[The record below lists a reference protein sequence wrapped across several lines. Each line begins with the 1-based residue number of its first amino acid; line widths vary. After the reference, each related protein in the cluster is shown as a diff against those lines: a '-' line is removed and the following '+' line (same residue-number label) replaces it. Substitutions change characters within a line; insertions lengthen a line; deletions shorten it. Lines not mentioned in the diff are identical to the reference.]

1 MQLRRCI
8 AVIGVAVVVAFSSL
22 PSDAAGAP
30 SHDPAKFVKWL
41 GDEAIAI
48 LTTPNTIA
56 EERKERYRDLLD
68 RGFAVDIIARFVL
81 GRHWRAATREQREEY
96 RRLFREF
103 VLDTYAERLDGYAGQ
118 TFEILEALPLGDV
131 DTIVRTEIRQP
142 DGPPIRVDYRVR
154 QRREAFKVIDVQ
166 VEGISLITTQ
176 RSEFNSIIARDGIDG
191 LLELLREHGRDVV
204 KPK

>member
-22 PSDAAGAP
+22 PSDAAGVP
-30 SHDPAKFVKWL
+30 SNDPAKFVKWL

-48 LTTPNTIA
+48 LTTPNATP

-103 VLDTYAERLDGYAGQ
+103 VLDTYAEQLEGYAGQ
-118 TFEILEALPLGDV
+118 TFDIVKALPLDGV
-131 DTIVRTEIRQP
+131 DTIVRTEIKQP
-142 DGPPIRVDYRVR
+142 SGPPIRVDYRVR
-154 QRREAFKVIDVQ
+154 QRSEAFKVIDVQ
-166 VEGISLITTQ
+166 VEGVSLITTQ
-176 RSEFNSIIARDGIDG
+176 RSEFNSIIARDGLDG
-191 LLELLREHGRDVV
+191 LLELLREHGADVA

>member
-1 MQLRRCI
+1 MPLRRCI
-8 AVIGVAVVVAFSSL
+8 AVIGVGLAVALSAL
-22 PSDAAGAP
+22 PSDAAPVP

-48 LTTPNTIA
+48 LSTPNANA

-68 RGFAVDIIARFVL
+68 RGFAVDTIARFVL
-81 GRHWRAATREQREEY
+81 GRHWRAATSEQRAEY
-96 RRLFREF
+96 RQLFREF

-118 TFEILEALPLGDV
+118 TFEILKALPLDDI

-166 VEGISLITTQ
+166 VEGISLIKTQ

-204 KPK
+204 KSK

>member
-1 MQLRRCI
+1 MPLRRCI
-8 AVIGVAVVVAFSSL
+8 AVIGVALVVALSSL

-48 LTTPNTIA
+48 LSTPNATP

-68 RGFAVDIIARFVL
+68 RGFAVDTIARFVL
-81 GRHWRAATREQREEY
+81 GRHWRAATSEQRAQY
-96 RRLFREF
+96 RRLFREY
-103 VLDTYAERLDGYAGQ
+103 VLDTYAERLEGYAGQ
-118 TFEILEALPLGDV
+118 TFEILKAVPLNDV

-142 DGPPIRVDYRVR
+142 NGPPIRVDYRVR
-154 QRREAFKVIDVQ
+154 QRSEAFKVIDVQ
-166 VEGISLITTQ
+166 VEGVSLITTQ

-191 LLELLREHGRDVV
+191 LLELLREYGPDVV